1 MNKEAMTSSNWRV
14 KLETPAATQF
24 LHIVRLTTAGA
35 AAEAGLDA
43 EEVDD
48 VKIAVDELCAVAIA
62 ATDESTVLSIEF
74 VAIDGGLA
82 VEADTGADLELDDMG
97 HAILGA
103 TVDELELTNS
113 SGGSGFRLTKKHRV
127 G

>member
-1 MNKEAMTSSNWRV
+1 MNKEAMTSSSWRV
-14 KLETPAATQF
+14 KLETPAATEF

-48 VKIAVDELCAVAIA
+48 VKIAVDELCALAMA
-62 ATDESTVLSIEF
+62 ATDRDTVLTIEF
-74 VAIDGGLA
+74 VAVDGELV
-82 VEADTGADLELDDMG
+82 VEGDTGTGLELDEMG
-97 HAILGA
+97 RAILGA
-103 TVDELELTNS
+103 TVDELELTDTT
-113 SGGSGFRLTKKHRV
+113 GGGGFRLTKKRRV